1 MVATDSAEVATDPPE
16 ARQRTGRLVARR
28 TRRREI
34 VAAALKETALRSTVR
49 LSGWTPG
56 TTRINRP
63 FRLTRSFFSS
73 KMKSLRYSIYAR
85 TNFLQCVKVTYEIK
99 FIYVFSRSMQKIS
112 FIY

>member
-56 TTRINRP
+56 TTRINRIR
-63 FRLTRSFFSS
+63 FVLRDHFSPR
-73 KMKSLRYSIYAR
+73 K
-85 TNFLQCVKVTYEIK
+85 
-99 FIYVFSRSMQKIS
+99 
-112 FIY
+112 

>member
-49 LSGWTPG
+49 LSAGPPVHES
-56 TTRINRP
+56 IAYLIVCA
-63 FRLTRSFFSS
+63 FFFSLGS
-73 KMKSLRYSIYAR
+73 ERLSTDQIFYLYAIQMIF
-85 TNFLQCVKVTYEIK
+85 TI
-99 FIYVFSRSMQKIS
+99 
-112 FIY
+112 